1 MSKASRL
8 LILLQLKRKLKSTA
22 YKLQQLPLH
31 VPLNLPSFNDWIA
44 IVIFVHA
51 NMRHSFEHCGITHRA
66 IAHENFL
73 REVCPPSNFVFA
85 RDVLIDKRRISFF
98 VSELHRHSF
107 LSCLSGMPE
116 GFREVNPY
124 KEIFQQK
131 IFIEKYGNLRHRASH
146 RCFAQC

>member
-8 LILLQLKRKLKSTA
+8 LILLQLKRKLKSTT
-22 YKLQQLPLH
+22 YKLQRLPLH
-31 VPLNLPSFNDWIA
+31 VPLDLPPFKDWIA
-44 IVIFVHA
+44 MVIFIHA
-51 NMRHSFEHCGITHRA
+51 NMRNSFEHCGVTHRT
-66 IAHENFL
+66 IAHENFV
-73 REVCPPSNFVFA
+73 REVCPPSNFISICDA
-85 RDVLIDKRRISFF
+85 LIDKCHISVF
-98 VSELHRHSF
+98 VSELHPHSF

-146 RCFAQC
+146 RCFVQC